1 MECPKCKSR
10 SVIIKDG
17 QKKCES
23 KNCMY
28 IEFHV
33 ITYENENRQ
42 FEGEKGTENRFNSI
56 NYNSQ
61 NRDRDI
67 QKYEKNF

>member
-42 FEGEKGTENRFNSI
+42 FEG
-56 NYNSQ
+56 
-61 NRDRDI
+61 
-67 QKYEKNF
+67 